1 MKTHKYFT
9 CIFFVN
15 LFIRNENTKKI
26 QAKKTIKDPLKN
38 VLQILLLILINAKN
52 IQILISVFKRRK

>member
-26 QAKKTIKDPLKN
+26 QAKKTIKDPLKKCTTN
-38 VLQILLLILINAKN
+38 IIINTY
-52 IQILISVFKRRK
+52 